1 MLFEFTGASSGNNQ
15 FNAPTT
21 SLTGGTV
28 TNFQRT
34 NVNWEPTAN
43 LFNSSAWNNGS
54 TIDTSEH
61 VGFGL
66 TPNSGQIT
74 HLTSLG
80 FQHSRSGS
88 GPKDGSVRLIGGGSV
103 ELASASFSPTET
115 LSTVAFNFTDL
126 ITADT
131 VNIRFHGWN
140 ATSGAGTMRLDSV
153 SLVGSE
159 ADFPAASANI
169 TLLANTTLF
178 AEVNTLALSGELNG
192 AFGLEKTGNG
202 LAILAGANN
211 YSGPTTISAGS
222 LQVGVGG
229 VGRTGTG
236 NVTVNG
242 SSAVLSGTGSVEGD
256 LTVNQGT
263 IKPGDN
269 AGADAGALNTKALI
283 FTPASSSTV
292 AELQI
297 VSGSSSDSISVGG
310 NLTLNSF
317 SNLVVNGTGYSPVL
331 GHMFTLIDWVGG
343 LTLGGFNA
351 GASRNGSG
359 DTGTNL
365 DLPDI
370 SSSGYYWQISDM
382 MSAGALTITVV
393 PEPSRAL
400 LLLIGVIGM
409 VIRRRR

>member
-1 MLFEFTGASSGNNQ
+1 MTNTG
-15 FNAPTT
+15 T
-21 SLTGGTV
+21 LTK
-28 TNFQRT
+28 
-34 NVNWEPTAN
+34 P
-43 LFNSSAWNNGS
+43 
-54 TIDTSEH
+54 D
-61 VGFGL
+61 
-66 TPNSGQIT
+66 
-74 HLTSLG
+74 
-80 FQHSRSGS
+80 
-88 GPKDGSVRLIGGGSV
+88 
-103 ELASASFSPTET
+103 
-115 LSTVAFNFTDL
+115 
-126 ITADT
+126 
-131 VNIRFHGWN
+131 
-140 ATSGAGTMRLDSV
+140 
-153 SLVGSE
+153 
-159 ADFPAASANI
+159 
-169 TLLANTTLF
+169 
-178 AEVNTLALSGELNG
+178 
-192 AFGLEKTGNG
+192 
-202 LAILAGANN
+202 
-211 YSGPTTISAGS
+211 
-222 LQVGVGG
+222 
-229 VGRTGTG
+229 TGTG

-283 FTPASSSTV
+283 FTPASSSTG

-331 GHMFTLIDWVGG
+331 GHMFTLIDWVGS